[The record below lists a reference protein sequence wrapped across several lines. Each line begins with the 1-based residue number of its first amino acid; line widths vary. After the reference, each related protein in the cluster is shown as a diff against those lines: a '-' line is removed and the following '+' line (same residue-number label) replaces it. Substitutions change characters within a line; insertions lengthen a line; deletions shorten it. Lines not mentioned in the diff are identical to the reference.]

1 MTLIVGLD
9 TGGTYTDAVLFD
21 PDHGVLATAKSLTTK
36 ENLSL
41 GLAAA
46 IEKILHQHHAP
57 IDLVSLSTTL
67 ATNAVV
73 EGHGNPIGLILIG
86 FSEESLKKAGLGEA
100 LAGDPVAFVAGGHT
114 VFGKEQS
121 PLDMALV
128 EQRILQMNAT
138 VSAFAI
144 AGMFAVRN
152 AEHEMAVRQKV
163 LELTGKPVTCSHE
176 LTSKLDAPRRAL
188 TTVLNARL
196 IPQLQHLIKSV
207 YRIMAEK
214 NIDAPL
220 MVVKGDGSL
229 VDAEMALRTPVETIL
244 SGPAASI
251 VGAQY
256 LAGEPEGI
264 VVDMGG
270 TTSDLAL
277 LHDGTPMI
285 NEEGAQVGGWKTM
298 VEAVSIHTFGLGGDS
313 EVHVALNGSVTVG
326 PRRVMPMSLLVD
338 QFPNTLTVLQQQ
350 LQDYNK
356 NFHGQFVSRL
366 RALPESAELT
376 HVQERLWRALENGPV
391 AMNDLQRD
399 GLVGRALDHLLDRG
413 LVIKCGFTPSD
424 ATHVLGKHHSW
435 SREGAL
441 LAAQLWMRKQGNE
454 FAAKTPEEFAQQ
466 VLEAVTV
473 QSGRAV
479 MATLIAEST
488 GQMLTQA
495 DTLGQTLVDAC
506 LSPRVRSGLL
516 FEPQFVIRRPLVAIG
531 APVASYYPEIAS
543 RLNTK
548 LVVPEH
554 ASVAN
559 AVGAAASGIMQRV
572 SVLVNTPSKKVYRVL
587 AATQTHD
594 FKSLDEAIEFA
605 IKVASDMATS
615 RANEAGGEH
624 IEVTTHRKDTS
635 YHTDL
640 GEEILIESVITAV
653 ATGRPKLKS
662 TS

>member
-21 PDHGVLATAKSLTTK
+21 PEHGVLATAKSLTTK

-46 IEKILHQHHAP
+46 IEKILHQQTGR

-86 FSEESLKKAGLGEA
+86 FGEESLKKAGLGEA
-100 LAGDPVAFVAGGHT
+100 LAGDPVAFITGGHT
-114 VFGKEQS
+114 VFGTEQD
-121 PLDMALV
+121 PLDIESV
-128 EQRILQMNAT
+128 TKSINTMNDK
-138 VSAFAI
+138 VCAFAI

-152 AEHEMAVRQKV
+152 AAHEKAVRQLV
-163 LELTGKPVTCSHE
+163 LDITGKPATCSHE

-207 YRIMAEK
+207 YEIMHSQG
-214 NIDAPL
+214 IDAPL

-338 QFPNTLTVLQQQ
+338 QHPHTLAILKEQ
-350 LQDYNK
+350 LQDFNK
-356 NFHGQFVSRL
+356 GFHGQFVARL
-366 RALPESAELT
+366 RALPEGSELT
-376 HVQERLWRALENGPV
+376 NVQQRLWASLEKGPLS
-391 AMNDLQRD
+391 MNDLQRD
-399 GLVGRALDHLLDRG
+399 GLVGRAMDHLLDRG
-413 LVIKCGFTPSD
+413 LIIKCGFTPSD
-424 ATHVLGKHHSW
+424 ATHVLGKHHAW
-435 SREGAL
+435 SRDGAVV
-441 LAAQLWMRKQGNE
+441 AAQLWMRKQGSE

-479 MATLIAEST
+479 MATLISEST
-488 GQMLTQA
+488 GQTLSEA
-495 DTLGQTLVDAC
+495 DELGKMLVDAC
-506 LSPRVRSGLL
+506 LSPRLRSGLL
-516 FEPQFVIRRPLVAIG
+516 FEPQFVINRPLVAIG

-572 SVLVNTPSKKVYRVL
+572 SVLVSVPSKKTFRVL
-587 AATQTHD
+587 AATEGTD
-594 FKSLDEAIEFA
+594 FTTLEKAIEFA
-605 IKVASDMATS
+605 NAFARNTAISQAT
-615 RANEAGGEH
+615 EAGGEH
-624 IEVTTHRKDTS
+624 IEVTLHRKDAS

-640 GEEILIESVITAV
+640 GEEILIESIITAV

-662 TS
+662 TT

>member
-21 PDHGVLATAKSLTTK
+21 PEHGVLATAKSLTTK

-41 GLAAA
+41 GLASAL
-46 IEKILHQHHAP
+46 EKILHQKTAP

-86 FSEESLKKAGLGEA
+86 FSEASLKKGGLGEV
-100 LAGDPVAFVAGGHT
+100 LAGDPVVLVSGGHT
-114 VFGKEQS
+114 VFGKEQA
-121 PLDMALV
+121 PLDIEAV
-128 EQRILQMNAT
+128 EKSILAMNDK

-152 AEHEMAVRQKV
+152 ADHEIAVRQKV
-163 LELTGKPVTCSHE
+163 LDLTGKPVTCSHE

-207 YRIMAEK
+207 YSIMAEK
-214 NIDAPL
+214 GIDAPL

-229 VDAEMALRTPVETIL
+229 VDAEMALCTPVETIL

-256 LAGEPEGI
+256 LAGEPEAI

-285 NEEGAQVGGWKTM
+285 NEEGAHVGGWKTM

-313 EVHVALNGSVTVG
+313 EVHVAQNGSVVVG
-326 PRRVMPMSLLVD
+326 PRRVMPISLLAD
-338 QFPNTLTVLQQQ
+338 QYPYVLDILERQ

-356 NFHGQFVSRL
+356 NFHGQFVARL
-366 RALPESAELT
+366 RALPEGNELT
-376 HVQERLWRALENGPV
+376 NVQQRLWVALVNGPV
-391 AMNDLQRD
+391 ATNDLQRD
-399 GLVGRALDHLLDRG
+399 GLIGRALDHLLDRG

-435 SREGAL
+435 SREAAV
-441 LAAQLWMRKQGNE
+441 LAAQLWMRKQGTE

-466 VLEAVTV
+466 VLEAVTL

-479 MATLIAEST
+479 MATLISEST
-488 GQMLTQA
+488 GQTLSEA
-495 DTLGQTLVDAC
+495 DELGQTLVDAC
-506 LSPRVRSGLL
+506 LSPRVRGSLL

-572 SVLVNTPSKKVYRVL
+572 SVLVTAPDKKTFRVL
-587 AATQTHD
+587 AATEGTD
-594 FKSLDEAIEFA
+594 FKTLEAAIEFA
-605 IKVASDMATS
+605 NQFARNQAVKRAT
-615 RANEAGGEH
+615 EAGGAQ
-624 IEVTTHRKDTS
+624 IEVTLHRKDTS

-640 GEEILIESVITAV
+640 GEEILIESIITAV
-653 ATGRPKLKS
+653 ATGRPRLKS
-662 TS
+662 KS